1 MGMPFYNGE
10 STWRGRQRRRRRRTP
25 PPTTPRCGVVSET
38 TRDDGKKRPI
48 FLFKSLKSQNF
59 NFNQTISNFFQPSP
73 TKPFQN
79 NSQNFIM
86 FGAVFDPFAE
96 SSSSDEEHYI
106 NTLKAHLLDEE
117 DSDEEV
123 LRTRTARLNRDRE
136 AAHQLLIRHY
146 FAPDCVY
153 NEEQFDR
160 RFRMPRH
167 LFLRIA
173 TTLENK

>member
-1 MGMPFYNGE
+1 
-10 STWRGRQRRRRRRTP
+10 
-25 PPTTPRCGVVSET
+25 
-38 TRDDGKKRPI
+38 
-48 FLFKSLKSQNF
+48 
-59 NFNQTISNFFQPSP
+59 
-73 TKPFQN
+73 
-79 NSQNFIM
+79 M
-86 FGAVFDPFAE
+86 FGAVFDPFIE
-96 SSSSDEEHYI
+96 SSSSDDEHYI
-106 NTLKAHLLDEE
+106 NTLQAHLLNEE

-173 TTLENK
+173 TTLENKYNF